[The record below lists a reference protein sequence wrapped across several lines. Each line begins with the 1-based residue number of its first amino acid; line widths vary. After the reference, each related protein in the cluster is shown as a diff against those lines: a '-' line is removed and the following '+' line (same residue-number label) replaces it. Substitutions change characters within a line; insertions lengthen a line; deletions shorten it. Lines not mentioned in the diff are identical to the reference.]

1 MFGEHRHS
9 GESPRFPSPWQQ
21 ALSDP
26 SINVKVSPIPSP
38 FLTAAT
44 TERRSLDD
52 AAWIGAKGGKTD
64 LGRSDDEITAGGS
77 LSSIS
82 DDEAGL
88 HPFHEGLERSG
99 RAPSS
104 SSYTSTTPSVNLS
117 SPPTPRTPPRHSP
130 HHPPIHHYP
139 SGQSLILSP
148 SRNGSTTKLVA
159 ERDKTGHIEY
169 KLKLDAKVGGER
181 FERLVTQLRWRL
193 VAAFFP
199 QRDLIQHG
207 CQRR

>member
-21 ALSDP
+21 ALCDP
-26 SINVKVSPIPSP
+26 SINIKVSPIPSP
-38 FLTAAT
+38 FLTAT
-44 TERRSLDD
+44 TTKRPSLDSTT
-52 AAWIGAKGGKTD
+52 AWVGAKPGKTD
-64 LGRSDDEITAGGS
+64 LSRSDDEITAAGS

-82 DDEAGL
+82 DDEGIL
-88 HPFHEGLERSG
+88 RSSHEQHERSN

-104 SSYTSTTPSVNLS
+104 SSYSSTTPSLNLS
-117 SPPTPRTPPRHSP
+117 FHSIPQTPPSYSSDHS
-130 HHPPIHHYP
+130 PIHHHP

-181 FERLVTQLRWRL
+181 FERLVTQLRWR
-193 VAAFFP
+193 
-199 QRDLIQHG
+199 
-207 CQRR
+207 

>member
-26 SINVKVSPIPSP
+26 SINIKVSPIPSP
-38 FLTAAT
+38 FLTAT
-44 TERRSLDD
+44 TTKRPSLDST
-52 AAWIGAKGGKTD
+52 AAWVGVKPGQAD
-64 LGRSDDEITAGGS
+64 LSRSDDEITAGGS

-82 DDEAGL
+82 DEEGDL
-88 HPFHEGLERSG
+88 RSSHEEIERAG

-104 SSYTSTTPSVNLS
+104 ASYTSTTPSLNLS
-117 SPPTPRTPPRHSP
+117 SPPTPRTPPSHSSD
-130 HHPPIHHYP
+130 HPPIHHYP

-181 FERLVTQLRWRL
+181 FERLVTQLRWR
-193 VAAFFP
+193 
-199 QRDLIQHG
+199 
-207 CQRR
+207 